1 MIEMRRAEMLATA
14 TAAEETPTA
23 QEQFASSA
31 LDAATPSAS
40 TFARRLTSTV
50 SITGIGSMVTMGV
63 NTLASIGIARSG
75 GPPGYAVFVA
85 ANMLVFVTTTLCTF
99 GLPIALAKHVAAGEE
114 ADGHEALRRVCA
126 TTLCAALLLA
136 LVAGISL
143 SLNAMQLEN
152 YLNVYIERGFA
163 AALPLIL
170 LCAVVS
176 DCAQGIYSGLLRPR
190 PMIAISLLGPLA
202 MVAYVLLRRVEILW
216 LPIWG
221 AVAASYVCSG
231 LIACGLLWRDK
242 LLAVPAALG
251 KLQPIVKDL
260 LPAAAFIFFTV
271 FSAWSDR
278 WVVGTQLGANAMG
291 TYAAAVVVIQA
302 ALRMPTQIAWVLV
315 PAATRAA
322 IGVAEKSATLNRA
335 MIGAFGLFA
344 ALVTVIL
351 MLAPAT
357 IVRFIFGGGFVLAAP
372 ALLLMAPSLLASAVT
387 IPFISVLTGSTRNRF
402 VIYLLVL
409 TLIPRL
415 LLLFVFTRRWS
426 VFGTALA
433 TVVSDYLLAACCILL
448 ARKVGIKFPLQALL
462 RPFLIGL
469 AAYAVGFCALL
480 MSAPPPLAVALAL
493 IIFAPF
499 VWRMARPA
507 LSSMLPVKFQTLIFR
522 GNAS

>member
-1 MIEMRRAEMLATA
+1 MM
-14 TAAEETPTA
+14 
-23 QEQFASSA
+23 
-31 LDAATPSAS
+31 
-40 TFARRLTSTV
+40 
-50 SITGIGSMVTMGV
+50 TMGL
-63 NTLASIGIARSG
+63 NMLASIGLARNG
-75 GPPGYAVFVA
+75 GPQGYAVFVA
-85 ANMLVFVTTTLCTF
+85 ANMLVFVMTTLCTF
-99 GLPIALAKHVAAGEE
+99 GLPVALAKHVAAEEE
-114 ADGHEALRRVCA
+114 ANRHEALRRVCA

-136 LVAGISL
+136 LAAGVSL
-143 SLNAMQLEN
+143 SLNAMRLEN
-152 YLNVYIERGFA
+152 YLNVDIGRGFA
-163 AALPLIL
+163 VALPLIL
-170 LCAVVS
+170 LCAVLS

-202 MVAYVLLRRVEILW
+202 MVAYVLLRRIEILW

-242 LLAVPAALG
+242 LLAVPAAL
-251 KLQPIVKDL
+251 KEMRPIVKDL

-278 WVVGTQLGANAMG
+278 WVIGTQLGANAMG

-322 IGVAEKSATLNRA
+322 AVGGAEKSASLNRT

-357 IVRFIFGGGFVLAAP
+357 IVRFIFGGGFMLAAP
-372 ALLLMAPSLLASAVT
+372 ALLMMAPSLLASAVT
-387 IPFISVLTGSTRNRF
+387 IPFISALTGSTRNRF

-409 TLIPRL
+409 TTAPRL
-415 LLLFVFTRRWS
+415 LLLIVFTRQWS

-433 TVVSDYLLAACCILL
+433 TVASDYLLAACCILL
-448 ARKVGIKFPLQALL
+448 ARKVGIEFPLQALVQ
-462 RPFLIGL
+462 PIVIGL
-469 AAYAVGFCALL
+469 AAYAVGFCAVMLG
-480 MSAPPPLAVALAL
+480 APPLFAVALAL
-493 IIFAPF
+493 VIFAPF

-507 LSSMLPVKFQTLIFR
+507 LSFVLARQVPNFNLSRKRVVNKNFD
-522 GNAS
+522 